1 MPRERCRTTPVSA
14 VVDFPVKPE
23 ARPYLDAYGRHPGG
37 EPEWLG
43 AYRRR
48 GLTRFAEQGFPNRRS
63 EAWRYIDLR
72 ALEEEPMLPVG
83 RIGDA
88 ADTAVRERFV
98 DAFSEAAYRLVLVD
112 GRYAPELS
120 RADGLPS
127 GIWLGGMAMTIA
139 ERPDLVR
146 AAFEAPHLDAER
158 PFIALNAAFF
168 GDGFVLDIAPGIAL
182 DRPIEI
188 VHLASGI
195 TEGSL
200 HTRNLVSAG
209 TRSRGSIFE
218 TFAGD
223 GRYWRNDVVEL
234 RLAAGAE
241 FDRVALVEEA
251 AGAFHIGELLAVL
264 GPAARL
270 ASLVLL
276 LGGRTVRHEATIR
289 SDGER
294 TKCALRG
301 AFVLSGRQEANIVTT
316 VDHAASAG
324 ETREVFK
331 GVAAGR
337 AHGAF
342 QGRITVRPGAQK
354 VDAHQLSQNLV
365 LSPRAAIDTK
375 PELEIYADDV
385 KCSHGAAVGDLDEAA
400 LFYLRTRGI
409 APAEARRMLIEA
421 FVREVLEPVGPAP
434 LRAHL
439 LSRLARRLAM
449 LEE

>member
-1 MPRERCRTTPVSA
+1 MA
-14 VVDFPVKPE
+14 
-23 ARPYLDAYGRHPGG
+23 
-37 EPEWLG
+37 
-43 AYRRR
+43 
-48 GLTRFAEQGFPNRRS
+48 
-63 EAWRYIDLR
+63 
-72 ALEEEPMLPVG
+72 
-83 RIGDA
+83 
-88 ADTAVRERFV
+88 TAIV
-98 DAFSEAAYRLVLVD
+98 
-112 GRYAPELS
+112 
-120 RADGLPS
+120 
-127 GIWLGGMAMTIA
+127 

-146 AAFEAPHLDAER
+146 SAIEAPLDTAR
-158 PFIALNAAFF
+158 PFAALNGAFF
-168 GDGFVLDIAPGIAL
+168 ADGFVLDVAPGVAL

-188 VHLASGI
+188 VHLASGE
-195 TEGSL
+195 TGGSL
-200 HTRNLVSAG
+200 HTRSLVVIGAG
-209 TRSRGSIFE
+209 SRASVFE
-218 TFAGD
+218 TFAGL
-223 GRYWRNDVVEL
+223 RSYWRNDVVEL

-241 FDRVALVEEA
+241 LARVALVEEA
-251 AGAFHIGELLAVL
+251 ADALHIGEMLAVL
-264 GPAARL
+264 GPASRL
-270 ASLVLL
+270 TSFVML

-289 SDGER
+289 SEGEATR
-294 TKCALRG
+294 CALHG

-316 VDHAASAG
+316 VDHAAPGG

-354 VDAHQLSQNLV
+354 VDAHQLSRNLV

-409 APAEARRMLIEA
+409 GPEEARHMLIEA
-421 FVREVLEPVGPAP
+421 FVREAVELVGSPQ
-434 LRAHL
+434 LREHL